1 MGQQESQIKAQV
13 RAKYEYLTDD
23 DIDTCYNMALHDFVR
38 LSYPSE
44 NNRPDPQSIDIDFM
58 TSQWLYARML
68 DILDRAGGTNVT
80 AYRENGVSW
89 TYANSYIDLTLAL
102 QIMPKGR
109 VPR

>member
-1 MGQQESQIKAQV
+1 MSQYSEQAKRRIKTT
-13 RAKYEYLTDD
+13 YEYLSDE
-23 DIDTCYNMALHDFVR
+23 DIETCYDMALHDFVR

-44 NNRPDPQSIDIDFM
+44 NNRPDAQSIDIDFM
-58 TSQWLYARML
+58 KAEWIYSRML
-68 DILDRAGGTNVT
+68 DILNRAGGTNLT

-89 TYANSYIDLTLAL
+89 SYAGSYIDPTLAL

>member
-1 MGQQESQIKAQV
+1 MSAEQVKANIKAQ
-13 RAKYEYLTDD
+13 YDYLSNDD
-23 DIDTCYNMALHDFVR
+23 VDICYNMALHDFVR

-44 NNRPDPQSIDIDFM
+44 NNRPDPQSIDIDFL

-68 DILDRAGGTNVT
+68 DILNRAGGTNVT

-89 TYANSYIDLTLAL
+89 TFAASYIDPSLVT

>member
-1 MGQQESQIKAQV
+1 MDSAEQVKSQIKAQ
-13 RAKYEYLTDD
+13 YEYLSNDD
-23 DIDTCYNMALHDFVR
+23 VSTCYDMALHDFVR

-44 NNRPDPQSIDIDFM
+44 NNRPDVNSVEIDFL
-58 TSQWLYARML
+58 TAQWIYARML
-68 DILDRAGGTNVT
+68 DILNRAGGTNVT

-89 TYANSYIDLTLAL
+89 TFASSYIDPSLAL